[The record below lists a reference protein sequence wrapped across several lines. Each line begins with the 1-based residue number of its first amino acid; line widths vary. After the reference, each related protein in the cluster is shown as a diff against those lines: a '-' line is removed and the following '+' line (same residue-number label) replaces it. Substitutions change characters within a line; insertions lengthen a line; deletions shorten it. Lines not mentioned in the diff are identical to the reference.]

1 MALLEGCKHSLDITV
16 PVDAVEAGTAKAA
29 EEIQKKAKLP
39 GFRPGKAPLSI
50 VRKQFEADI
59 RQKVLD
65 DLLPKFLYAEAE
77 KEKLHVVGT
86 PNVTDLHFHDGQPL
100 TFKAEFEVMPDV
112 QLNEYKGLP
121 LIYQDP
127 IVSDEDV
134 TSRVEEIRE
143 GKAEQVNVDPR
154 PLEDGDLAVM
164 SLDSISGTAE
174 PVHSDEVVIEI
185 GGKDTLP
192 GFSENLRGMSPG
204 EQKEVEITYPED
216 YGQEK
221 LAGRT
226 VKFLVKV
233 NGVRKK
239 ELPELNDEFAKDMGD
254 FRNVD
259 EFRDAVRKGL
269 FSQRQQE
276 AQQEAK
282 NKLIDVLVD
291 RHEFAVPETLVDNQ
305 IRSRVEQRLMALQQQ
320 GIDPRQLNLDWTKVK
335 EAQHDQALREVRA
348 SLLLSKVAEQESIEV
363 TKEEVDREVE
373 RIAREQR
380 EPVLV
385 ARQRLEKDGTLRRI
399 ASHIA
404 TEKTIQ
410 LLFEN
415 ASKTAE

>member
-1 MALLEGCKHSLDITV
+1 
-16 PVDAVEAGTAKAA
+16 
-29 EEIQKKAKLP
+29 
-39 GFRPGKAPLSI
+39 
-50 VRKQFEADI
+50 
-59 RQKVLD
+59 
-65 DLLPKFLYAEAE
+65 LPKFLYAEAE

-86 PNVTDLHFHDGQPL
+86 PNVTDLHFHEGQPL

-121 LIYQDP
+121 LVYQDP

-134 TSRVEEIRE
+134 TTRVEEIRE

-204 EQKEVEITYPED
+204 DEKEVEITYPED

-226 VKFLVKV
+226 VKFQVKV

-254 FRNVD
+254 FRSVD

-269 FSQRQQE
+269 FSHRQQE

-363 TKEEVDREVE
+363 KQEEVDREVE